1 MGGLIPGER
10 NSQVIFRVAE
20 AALLVII
27 RREIP
32 KADIDVWQQ
41 SPQAFLPVLAA
52 LLLPGATTTT
62 TVSRVVEKVM
72 MRLVG
77 VGKPVLLLML
87 LLLTVRGTTQ
97 GPTGKGGSESH
108 GVGETRGV
116 IQVIQGRMGSSG
128 VTICQA
134 SSGGWWAATVVAH
147 TEVVEAA
154 LKSTVGKTGRGS
166 IWKVQGGKGN
176 NK

>member
-1 MGGLIPGER
+1 MLLVLMKMLLLLRKLIMIITPMGGLIPGER

-62 TVSRVVEKVM
+62 VSRVVEKVM

-77 VGKPVLLLML
+77 VGKPVLLLM

-134 SSGGWWAATVVAH
+134 SSGG
-147 TEVVEAA
+147 
-154 LKSTVGKTGRGS
+154 
-166 IWKVQGGKGN
+166 
-176 NK
+176 